1 MENPFK
7 LNGKTIFIT
16 GAGSGIGRAAALQ
29 CAGLGAIVHITDLN
43 ATTLTET
50 MGMLEGKGH
59 QMYVANLTDEVALQI
74 LVGKLPKLDG
84 FVSNAGIIKTILTQF
99 GERADIERIIGIN
112 TIAPIRLTQLLL
124 QSKRFNKEAAIVYT
138 SSMAGVF
145 NGAVGNGLY
154 GASKSA
160 LVGFVKSLALELAP
174 RKIRVN
180 TVNPGIT
187 QTNIYNGT
195 PVTQEQLDEEM
206 KRYPLGRFGRP
217 DEIASAIVYL
227 LSDATMWMTGSSLL
241 IDGGFSLQ

>member
-1 MENPFK
+1 MENPFQ
-7 LNGKTIFIT
+7 LTGKTIFIT
-16 GAGSGIGRAAALQ
+16 GAGSGIGRATAIQ

-43 ATTLTET
+43 ETSLAETL
-50 MGMLEGKGH
+50 GMLEGQGH
-59 QMYVANLTDEVALQI
+59 CMYVANLTEDAALLR
-74 LVGKLPKLDG
+74 LVEQLPKLDG

-99 GERADIERIIGIN
+99 GEREDVEKILGIN
-112 TIAPIRLTQLLL
+112 TVAPIRLTQLLL
-124 QSKRFNKEAAIVYT
+124 QNKRFNKEAALVYT

-145 NGAVGNGLY
+145 NGAIGNGLY

-187 QTNIYNGT
+187 QTNIYNNT
-195 PVTQEQLDEEM
+195 SITQEQLDEEM
-206 KRYPLGRFGRP
+206 KRYPLGRYGRP
-217 DEIASAIVYL
+217 EEIASAIVYL
-227 LSDATMWMTGSSLL
+227 LSDATKWMTGTNLL